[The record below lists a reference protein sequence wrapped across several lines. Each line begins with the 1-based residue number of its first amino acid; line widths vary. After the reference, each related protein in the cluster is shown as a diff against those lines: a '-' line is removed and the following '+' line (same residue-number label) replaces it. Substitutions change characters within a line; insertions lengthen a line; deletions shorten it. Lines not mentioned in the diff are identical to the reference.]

1 MSDSNF
7 TKVYTG
13 DFIIVKR
20 IVSELENEN
29 ISPIVKDQTESARLA
44 GFGGGTFPGFQEIFV
59 NNDELTKTLEIVSS
73 ITAALEDN

>member
-13 DFIIVKR
+13 DIIIVQR
-20 IVSELENEN
+20 IVSELENEG

-44 GFGGGTFPGFQEIFV
+44 GFGGGNFPGFQEIFV
-59 NNDELTKTLEIVSS
+59 NNDELTKTLEIVTD
-73 ITAALEDN
+73 ITASLEEE